1 MTNKQQEE
9 LINTLH
15 LRFEKNMK
23 RHAGIAWSE
32 IQARLEK
39 NQNSLQVLYEMEET
53 GGEPDVIGGKNKS
66 GEYTFVDCSPE
77 SPAGR
82 RSLCYD
88 REALDGRKENKP
100 KSSATDMAR
109 EIGIEILTEEQYK
122 DLQAHGE
129 FDTKTSSWIQTPTNI
144 RKLGGA
150 IFADHPYDHIFVYH
164 NGAESYYASRGFRG
178 VLKI

>member
-9 LINTLH
+9 LINTLQ

-32 IQARLEK
+32 IQARLDK

-53 GGEPDVIGGKNKS
+53 GGEPDVIGGKNKNR
-66 GEYTFVDCSPE
+66 EYTFVDCSPE

-88 REALDGRKENKP
+88 RESLDGRKENKP

-122 DLQAHGE
+122 ELQAHGE
-129 FDTKTSSWIQTPTNI
+129 FDTKTSSWIQTPVNI

-150 IFADHPYDHIFVYH
+150 IFADRRYDHIFVYH

-178 VLKI
+178 SLSI